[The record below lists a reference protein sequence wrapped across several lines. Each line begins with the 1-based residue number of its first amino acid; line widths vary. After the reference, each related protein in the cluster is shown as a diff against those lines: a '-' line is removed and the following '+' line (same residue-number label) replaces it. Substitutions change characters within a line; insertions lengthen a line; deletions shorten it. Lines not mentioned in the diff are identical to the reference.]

1 MEEEKK
7 LALTRLEKF
16 LQNLD
21 TGMTRDKYLDMKEQL
36 GQEPV
41 ESEIPPDQEDMPDII
56 NCALATFSG
65 LGDRMYPDIGYTGKD
80 YTNLNFFI
88 DVYGIEDVEF
98 FLEILA
104 LLDSRAIKKSSDA
117 LKREYDKIKR
127 KT

>member
-7 LALTRLEKF
+7 LALKRLEKF

-56 NCALATFSG
+56 N
-65 LGDRMYPDIGYTGKD
+65 
-80 YTNLNFFI
+80 
-88 DVYGIEDVEF
+88 
-98 FLEILA
+98 
-104 LLDSRAIKKSSDA
+104 
-117 LKREYDKIKR
+117 
-127 KT
+127 